1 MVPLVSFG
9 NTDLRVSRV
18 AFGAGPVS
26 NLLTDSADQPT
37 EMQVATIQR
46 AIAQG
51 INWFDTA
58 ATYAEGR
65 SETILGKVLSQF
77 KPTPLVHLAT
87 KARVGPEET
96 VRIREAILR
105 SIEGSLLRLQVSS
118 VTLLQLHNSVTQAR
132 GTLPTSLKIED
143 VLGKR
148 GVLETFLELKEQG
161 VVGAIGITG
170 IGDAALLKAILDSGE
185 FASIQ
190 APCHLLNPSGIR
202 SVPEDL
208 PDTDSGQTLAYAARR
223 GLAAFAIRVLAG
235 GALAG
240 HDPSPHTLK
249 TKFFPLDLYRR
260 DRERATRLAAALQYD
275 RPLRETALHYVLS
288 LPCITSAIIG
298 FATPEQVDEAV
309 RIAQTPPLP
318 PEAIAALEAS
328 VFGQIP

>member
-9 NTDLRVSRV
+9 NSDLLVSRV

-26 NLLTDSADQPT
+26 NLLTDSADEPT
-37 EMQVATIQR
+37 ELQVATIQR
-46 AIAQG
+46 AIERG

-65 SETILGKVLSQF
+65 SETILGKVLSQLQ
-77 KPTPLVHLAT
+77 PAYPVHLAT
-87 KARVGPEET
+87 KARIGPEQIGE
-96 VRIREAILR
+96 IREAILR
-105 SIEGSLLRLQVSS
+105 SIEGSLTRLQVSS
-118 VTLLQLHNSVTQAR
+118 VTLLQLHNSVTEKR
-132 GTLPTSLKIED
+132 GTLPTSLTIED

-161 VVGAIGITG
+161 IVEAIGITG
-170 IGDAALLKAILDSGE
+170 IGDAALLKEILETGE
-185 FASIQ
+185 LASIQ

-202 SVPEDL
+202 SIPEEL

-223 GLAAFAIRVLAG
+223 GLASFAIRVLAG

-249 TKFFPLDLYRR
+249 TKFFPLDLYQR

-288 LPCITSAIIG
+288 SPCITSAIVG

-309 RIAQTPPLP
+309 RIAQTRPLSQ
-318 PEAIAALEAS
+318 EEIAALEAS
-328 VFGQIP
+328 VFGRLP

>member
-26 NLLTDSADQPT
+26 NLLTDSADEPT
-37 EMQVATIQR
+37 EMQVSTIQR
-46 AIAQG
+46 AIERG

-65 SETILGKVLSQF
+65 SETILGKILRQRQ
-77 KPTPLVHLAT
+77 PPPPVHLAT
-87 KARVGPEET
+87 KARVGPAET
-96 VRIREAILR
+96 GRIREAILR
-105 SIEGSLLRLQVSS
+105 SVEGSLLRLQVSS

-132 GTLPTSLKIED
+132 GALPTSLTIED

-170 IGDAALLKAILDSGE
+170 IGDAALLKEILDTGE

-208 PDTDSGQTLAYAARR
+208 PDTDSGQTLVYAARR
-223 GLAAFAIRVLAG
+223 GLATFAIRVLAG

-240 HDPSPHTLK
+240 HAPSPHTLK

-298 FATPEQVDEAV
+298 FATSEQVDEAV
-309 RIAQTPPLP
+309 RIAQTPPLS

-328 VFGQIP
+328 VFGQLP